1 MDKANPDA
9 KKDTAGGGGQK
20 GGKPVPPMTAQV
32 AGPAKMKRRH
42 MGLLRGFYLFVCLP
56 LIVAAGYL
64 YFVAQPQFA
73 STMGFAVR
81 SEEASAPADFLGGI
95 VSLSGNSSG
104 SDTDVLFEFIRSQR
118 MVRAVDQ
125 RVGLRTVWSAP
136 NDPVFGLAQDATI
149 EDLLAY
155 WQRMVKV
162 FYDSS
167 SGLIELRIHAFDPE
181 QAQALG
187 QVIFE
192 ESTFL
197 INDLSA
203 IAREDATRYA
213 ANELELAVERLR
225 IARQAVAEFRLR
237 TQILDPEA
245 DILGRMGLLNSL
257 QEQLASAQIELDI
270 VNQTTGSGDPRV
282 ERAERRVRVIEERI
296 AEERDRFSIDE
307 GTPNGAYA
315 TLVGEYESLA
325 VDLQFAETSYLS
337 ALASFETA
345 RAEALRK
352 SRYLAAYVEPTLA
365 ETPEYPQRLVILFTL
380 GGFLFGIWATLTM
393 VYYSVRDRR

>member
-9 KKDTAGGGGQK
+9 MKETKGS
-20 GGKPVPPMTAQV
+20 GGKAMPVMRAPV
-32 AGPAKMKRRH
+32 AGPARMRTRH
-42 MGLLRGFYLFVCLP
+42 VGLLRGFYLFVCLP

-64 YFVAQPQFA
+64 YFVAQPQYA

-81 SEEASAPADFLGGI
+81 SEEATTPSDLLGGI
-95 VSLSGNSSG
+95 VSLSGSSSG

-125 RVGLRTVWSAP
+125 RMGLRTIWAAP
-136 NDPVFGLAQDATI
+136 GDPVFGLAEGATI
-149 EDLLAY
+149 EDLLSY

-162 FYDSS
+162 YYDSS

-187 QVIFE
+187 RVIYE
-192 ESTFL
+192 ESSLL
-197 INDLSA
+197 INNLSA

-257 QEQLASAQIELDI
+257 QEQLAAAQIELDI
-270 VNQTTGSGDPRV
+270 VNQTTSASDPRV
-282 ERAERRVRVIEERI
+282 ERAERRVQVIEERI
-296 AEERDRFSIDE
+296 AEERARFSTDE
-307 GTPNGAYA
+307 GTTHGAYA
-315 TLVGEYESLA
+315 NLVGEYESLA
-325 VDLQFAETSYLS
+325 VDRQFAESSYLS
-337 ALASFETA
+337 ALATYEAA

-365 ETPEYPQRLVILFTL
+365 ETPEYPQRLVILFIL
-380 GGFLFGIWATLTM
+380 GSFLFGTWATLAM
-393 VYYSVRDRR
+393 IYYSIRDRR

>member
-9 KKDTAGGGGQK
+9 MKATPEGGGK
-20 GGKPVPPMTAQV
+20 ATPVMRAQP
-32 AGPAKMKRRH
+32 AGPSRMRRRH
-42 MGLLRGFYLFVCLP
+42 VGLLRSFYLVVCLP

-81 SEEASAPADFLGGI
+81 SEEAAAPADLLGGI

-125 RVGLRTVWSAP
+125 RMGLRTIWSAP
-136 NDPVFGLAQDATI
+136 GDPVFGVAEDASV
-149 EDLLAY
+149 EDLLSY

-167 SGLIELRIHAFDPE
+167 SGLIELRIHAFEPE

-187 QVIFE
+187 RVIFE
-192 ESTFL
+192 ESSLL

-213 ANELELAVERLR
+213 ADELELAVERLR
-225 IARQAVAEFRLR
+225 VARQAVAEFRLR

-270 VNQTTGSGDPRV
+270 VNQTTSESDPRV
-282 ERAERRVRVIEERI
+282 ERAERRVMVIEERI
-296 AEERDRFSIDE
+296 TQERARFSTDE
-307 GTPNGAYA
+307 GNEHGAYA
-315 TLVGEYESLA
+315 NLVGEYEGLA
-325 VDLQFAETSYLS
+325 VDLQFAQTSYLS
-337 ALASFETA
+337 ALTAFEAA

-365 ETPEYPQRLVILFTL
+365 ETAEYPQRLLTLLIL

-393 VYYSVRDRR
+393 IYYSVRDRR

>member
-1 MDKANPDA
+1 MAKDA
-9 KKDTAGGGGQK
+9 
-20 GGKPVPPMTAQV
+20 
-32 AGPAKMKRRH
+32 
-42 MGLLRGFYLFVCLP
+42 
-56 LIVAAGYL
+56 
-64 YFVAQPQFA
+64 
-73 STMGFAVR
+73 S
-81 SEEASAPADFLGGI
+81 
-95 VSLSGNSSG
+95 
-104 SDTDVLFEFIRSQR
+104 
-118 MVRAVDQ
+118 
-125 RVGLRTVWSAP
+125 
-136 NDPVFGLAQDATI
+136 I
-149 EDLLAY
+149 EDLLSY

-162 FYDSS
+162 FYDST

-187 QVIFE
+187 GRVIFE
-192 ESTFL
+192 ESTLL

-213 ANELELAVERLR
+213 ANELDLAVERLR
-225 IARQAVAEFRLR
+225 VARQAVAEFRLR

-270 VNQTTGSGDPRV
+270 VNQTTSASDPRV
-282 ERAERRVRVIEERI
+282 ERAERRVKVIEERI
-296 AEERDRFSIDE
+296 TEERARFSTDE
-307 GTPNGAYA
+307 GTEHGGAYA
-315 TLVGEYESLA
+315 NLVGEYESLA

-365 ETPEYPQRLVILFTL
+365 ETAEYPQRFLTL
-380 GGFLFGIWATLTM
+380 LIMGGFLFGIWATLTM
-393 VYYSVRDRR
+393 IYYSVRDRR